1 MLKIFIKKWKDQ
13 WKIPISAVLGN
24 SEHLWCEQNQWNRNT
39 GLSWLKRFFYQ
50 QEVAKSIRYYS
61 EATVNFCCCFSW
73 GWLYLKTILFC
84 LPFRLLMHRN
94 HSIHSHFSVTVK
106 IPRKRWLSNLCYR
119 KDLETLSSDPV
130 WDSNMFFGKCL
141 HCRIEM
147 YFLITFDLGFL
158 NRCSMGFQTSLKK
171 EQGVF
176 PKADFGR
183 NIPIYFS
190 IFIFVNDSLAS
201 PFIAQDHCIL
211 F

>member
-1 MLKIFIKKWKDQ
+1 
-13 WKIPISAVLGN
+13 
-24 SEHLWCEQNQWNRNT
+24 
-39 GLSWLKRFFYQ
+39 
-50 QEVAKSIRYYS
+50 
-61 EATVNFCCCFSW
+61 
-73 GWLYLKTILFC
+73 
-84 LPFRLLMHRN
+84 
-94 HSIHSHFSVTVK
+94 
-106 IPRKRWLSNLCYR
+106 
-119 KDLETLSSDPV
+119 
-130 WDSNMFFGKCL
+130 MFFGKCL